1 MCTQFAFTALS
12 ASQWRDGGS
21 YCKILC
27 THYRNVPCT
36 KLLQQQ
42 GEDFAGKSKWLMLY
56 QKSVGFCF
64 GLFFE
69 FYAHN
74 NPQSTPER
82 DPPYTL
88 HRIFQASPTYLNP
101 LNPRRAELHCC
112 NPLLASQLLL
122 LPKLPHYPRSYSK
135 LPTSKPRTHFCSEEG
150 TGSKRKTKSE
160 LQNLSITR
168 ALSLAGS
175 IVLCGCVLEAGSG
188 NAIRKDPNSHHVS
201 TFNFYWRNFA
211 KKRNSQLKI

>member
-1 MCTQFAFTALS
+1 
-12 ASQWRDGGS
+12 
-21 YCKILC
+21 
-27 THYRNVPCT
+27 
-36 KLLQQQ
+36 
-42 GEDFAGKSKWLMLY
+42 
-56 QKSVGFCF
+56 
-64 GLFFE
+64 
-69 FYAHN
+69 
-74 NPQSTPER
+74 
-82 DPPYTL
+82 
-88 HRIFQASPTYLNP
+88 
-101 LNPRRAELHCC
+101 
-112 NPLLASQLLL
+112 

-211 KKRNSQLKI
+211 KKRNSQLKIWKGPDFGGFQSPKVRGKLVKSYQISIFCIQCVEKNIKRWLRFCTSYVVYSRIWPDSHRDKNHFFYGWSFFIWQNYAKFEPEKYDLNLLKGFFMKKIAQIGQISKKNKSKLQYF